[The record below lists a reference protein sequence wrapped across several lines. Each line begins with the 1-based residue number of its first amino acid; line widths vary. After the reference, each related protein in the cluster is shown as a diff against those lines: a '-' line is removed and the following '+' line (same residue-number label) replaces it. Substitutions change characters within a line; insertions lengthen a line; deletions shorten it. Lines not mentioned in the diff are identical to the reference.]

1 VGALPSTQV
10 FRAHPPSGPSLRSYH
25 TEKNEHNRHSRNL
38 ACVKYILIVD
48 DSPLVRRCLR
58 DLLEQESGWSVCGEA
73 ENGQDGID
81 KALQL
86 HPDLIV
92 LDLAMPVMNGIEA
105 ARELKRLMA
114 ATPLLMFTTYTDSHL
129 IREALAVGVAA
140 VAAKSDGAEALVS
153 DIRQLFR
160 AVA

>member
-1 VGALPSTQV
+1 MK
-10 FRAHPPSGPSLRSYH
+10 F
-25 TEKNEHNRHSRNL
+25 
-38 ACVKYILIVD
+38 ILIVD

-58 DLLEQESGWSVCGEA
+58 DLLEQQCDWTVCGEA

-86 HPDLIV
+86 HPDLIL
-92 LDLAMPVMNGIEA
+92 LDLIMPVMNGVEA
-105 ARELKRLMA
+105 ARELKQLMP

-129 IREALAVGVAA
+129 TREALAVGVDA

-153 DIRQLFR
+153 DIRQLFTASIEPWKSSDLSKWR
-160 AVA
+160 FFASV